1 MLQEKYLRIYFI
13 LLFAISGIAKGQFIG
28 VDVNVDLRRL
38 SEGDRQLFHTIAED
52 IEEYFLNTQFA
63 QEAADLE
70 IQIEFRLILE
80 SVSYGGSQT
89 IVNAQAIC
97 TNISDQ
103 YFYAKG
109 VQFPYAKGKKV
120 MHTSS
125 FDPLTTFLDYYAF
138 MFIATELDTW
148 SYMGGTAFY
157 NKAIEISD
165 MGKSSEWSD
174 GWSDRWKKVRNIK
187 KNQYLRGMR
196 FNFFMAMDALR
207 AEEVNVDIIKQS
219 MNAFYEDIKLLDRK
233 LGSNK
238 EALKFLDAYHKEIA
252 ELVSV
257 LNMRGCLELLVL
269 YDHDNKKLYESY
281 LKN

>member
-13 LLFAISGIAKGQFIG
+13 LLFSIGGMAKGQFIG

-38 SEGDRQLFHTIAED
+38 SEGDRQLFHTIATD

-63 QEAADLE
+63 QEVTDLE

-89 IVNAQAIC
+89 VVNAQAIC
-97 TNISDQ
+97 TNTFDQ
-103 YFYAKG
+103 YYYAKG
-109 VQFPYAKGKKV
+109 VQFPYSKGKKI
-120 MHTSS
+120 MYTSS
-125 FDPLTTFLDYYAF
+125 FDPLSTFLDYYAF

-148 SYMGGTAFY
+148 NYMGGAPFY

-165 MGKSSEWSD
+165 FGKSSEWSD
-174 GWSDRWKKVRNIK
+174 GWDDRWKKARNIK

-196 FNFFMAMDALR
+196 FNYFMAMDALR
-207 AEEVNVDIIKQS
+207 AEEINIDFIKQS
-219 MNAFYEDIKLLDRK
+219 MDAFYEDLKLLDRK

-238 EALKFLDAYHKEIA
+238 EALKFLAVYHKEIA

-257 LNMRGCLELLVL
+257 LNMRGCLQLLVL
-269 YDHDNKKLYESY
+269 YDHDHKKLYESY